1 MKKSS
6 LFIMFLIILAEATT
20 SCKKD
25 TESNQST
32 LSPLETLMDK
42 MQRIKGTQGGLT
54 ISSGQ
59 TYSRYNPNIGVQYD
73 ITGGFQNL
81 PFQSIKVGDVNLV
94 PYETLEKGIQSPQ
107 YVMDKAYDKSILRNL
122 FGKKISIQYQDKVS
136 TLNSRNDVF
145 IETPSELGVGISG
158 NSANNF
164 YRNVP
169 LTWSAANN
177 GQNIYI
183 LLAFEPQSVSNSQ
196 FRNYSRVSKFY
207 EVPDNGAFTLT
218 ESNFQGI
225 PQGAL
230 VVIVI
235 ARGTTA
241 IGAGVGT
248 GISTSVQAVSSA
260 TLTGQIGTGGGGT
273 GGDGVGIIVN

>member
-1 MKKSS
+1 MKKNS
-6 LFIMFLIILAEATT
+6 LFIIFLSILTLINT

-25 TESNQST
+25 TENTQST
-32 LSPLETLMDK
+32 LSPIETLMDK

-59 TYSRYNPNIGVQYD
+59 TYSLYNPNIGVEYD
-73 ITGGFQNL
+73 ITGGFQDL

-94 PYETLEKGIQSPQ
+94 PYETLKKGIQSPQ
-107 YVMDKAYDKSILRNL
+107 YVMDKSYDKSILKNL
-122 FGKKISIQYQDKVS
+122 FGKKVSILYEDKVN
-136 TLNSRNDVF
+136 TLNPRTVVA

-158 NSANNF
+158 TGVNNF

-169 LTWSAANN
+169 LTWNATNN
-177 GQNIYI
+177 GQNVYV
-183 LLAFEPQSVSNSQ
+183 LLAFEPQSVSNLQ

-207 EVPDNGAFTLT
+207 EIPDNGSFTLT

-225 PQGAL
+225 PQGAF

-248 GISTSVQAVSSA
+248 GINTSVQAVSTA